1 MATFIQLIK
10 RQVRKKKNRKTKA
23 PLLWKCPQ
31 KRAVCNRV
39 YIMKPKKPNSASR
52 KVAKVTLSTKRAAV
66 VSIRGQG
73 HNLQSFSVVLV
84 RGGRV
89 KDLPGVQYRIIR
101 GKYDFHAKETF
112 DRKERRSKFSIKREQ
127 RQ

>member
-1 MATFIQLIK
+1 MIRK
-10 RQVRKKKNRKTKA
+10 RVRFKKKHKTKA
-23 PLLWKCPQ
+23 PLLWGCPQ

-52 KVAKVTLSTKRAAV
+52 KIAKVTLSTKRSAL

-73 HNLQSFSVVLV
+73 HNLQTYSVVMV

-112 DRKERRSKFSIKREQ
+112 DRKERRSKFSIKQEQ
-127 RQ
+127 RY